1 MNGAPRPRIG
11 SGDQDG
17 GMNSK
22 LLDRVAVI
30 ATVVIFCAA
39 LVVLH
44 REFSSVGPGEVVLRL
59 AQLPASEIYGLTAT
73 SYLLL
78 TGYDFLALRYVA
90 RRLRPRDVLFVS
102 FTAFA
107 FSNGIGLQLLSG
119 GSTRYRLYSGFGLA
133 PVEIGEIVAFCTFTY
148 ALGVITVGGLVA
160 AFNSAGVAAVTR
172 LPEPLV
178 LAAGVGLLALSIGY
192 LIVAAVWHKPI
203 ALGRYRLRPPSLGLA
218 IAQVVLASV
227 DAVLAGS
234 VMYALMPAVFGFT
247 FVSFLNVYI
256 IAATASVLS
265 LVPGGLGVF
274 EAVVATMSA
283 PTARAAEL
291 GAFLAYR
298 MIYFIVPLALA
309 LLWLALHELGRG
321 SRRKAR

>member
-1 MNGAPRPRIG
+1 
-11 SGDQDG
+11 
-17 GMNSK
+17 MNSK

-39 LVVLH
+39 LVVLY
-44 REFSSVGPGEVVLRL
+44 REFSSVSPGEVMLRL
-59 AQLPASEIYGLTAT
+59 AQLPASQIYAAIGLTVA
-73 SYLLL
+73 SYVLL

-90 RRLRPRDVLFVS
+90 RRLRLRDVLFVS

-119 GSTRYRLYSGFGLA
+119 GSMRYRLYSGLGLA

-160 AFNSAGVAAVTR
+160 TLNSTGVAAVTR
-172 LPEPLV
+172 LPQPLV
-178 LAAGVGLLALSIGY
+178 LAVGIGLVALSLGY
-192 LIVAAVWHKPI
+192 VVAAAVWHKPV

-234 VMYALMPAVFGFT
+234 VMYALLPAEFGFT

-274 EAVVATMSA
+274 EAVVAMMTA

-309 LLWLALHELGRG
+309 LLWLAVHELGRG
-321 SRRKAR
+321 SARRKAQ

>member
-1 MNGAPRPRIG
+1 
-11 SGDQDG
+11 
-17 GMNSK
+17 MNSK
-22 LLDRVAVI
+22 LFDRVAVI
-30 ATVVIFCAA
+30 ATVIIFCAA
-39 LVVLH
+39 LVVLY
-44 REFSSVGPGEVVLRL
+44 REFSSISPGEVVLRL
-59 AQLPASEIYGLTAT
+59 AALPASQVYLAIGLTAA

-78 TGYDFLALRYVA
+78 TGYDFLALHYAA
-90 RRLRPRDVLFVS
+90 RRLRLRDLLFVS

-119 GSTRYRLYSGFGLA
+119 GSMRYRLYSGFGLS
-133 PVEIGEIVAFCTFTY
+133 PVEIGEIIASCTFTY

-160 AFNSAGVAAVTR
+160 ALNSAGVAAVTR

-178 LAAGVGLLALSIGY
+178 LAAGIGLLALSVCYIV
-192 LIVAAVWHKPI
+192 VAAVWRKPVS
-203 ALGRYRLRPPSLGLA
+203 LGRYRLRPPSLGLA
-218 IAQVVLASV
+218 LAQVVLASV

-234 VMYALMPAVFGFT
+234 VMYALMPAEFGFT

-274 EAVVATMSA
+274 EAVVTMMTT

-291 GAFLAYR
+291 GALLAYR

-309 LLWLALHELGRG
+309 LLCLAVHELGRG
-321 SRRKAR
+321 SAQRKPR

>member
-1 MNGAPRPRIG
+1 
-11 SGDQDG
+11 
-17 GMNSK
+17 MNSK
-22 LLDRVAVI
+22 LLDRAAVVATAI
-30 ATVVIFCAA
+30 IFCAA
-39 LVVLH
+39 LVVLY
-44 REFSSVGPGEVVLRL
+44 REFSIISLGEVVLRL
-59 AQLPASEIYGLTAT
+59 AQLPASQVYVAIGLTAA

-78 TGYDFLALRYVA
+78 TGYDFLAVRYVA
-90 RRLRPRDVLFVS
+90 RRLPLRKILFVS

-119 GSTRYRLYSGFGLA
+119 GSMRYRLYSELELT

-172 LPEPLV
+172 LAQPLV
-178 LAAGVGLLALSIGY
+178 QVAGIGLIALSIGY
-192 LIVAAVWHKPI
+192 IIVAAVWRKPVV
-203 ALGRYRLRPPSLGLA
+203 LGRYRLRPPSLGLA
-218 IAQVVLASV
+218 IAQIVLSSV
-227 DAVLAGS
+227 DAVLAGA
-234 VMYALMPAVFGFT
+234 VMFALMPAEFGFT

-274 EAVVATMSA
+274 EAVVAMMTA

-291 GAFLAYR
+291 GALLAYR
-298 MIYFIVPLALA
+298 MIYFIVPLVLA
-309 LLWLALHELGRG
+309 LLWLAVHELGRG
-321 SRRKAR
+321 QVRRKQR

>member
-1 MNGAPRPRIG
+1 
-11 SGDQDG
+11 
-17 GMNSK
+17 MNSK

-39 LVVLH
+39 LVVLY
-44 REFSSVGPGEVVLRL
+44 REFSSVSPGEVVLRL
-59 AQLPASEIYGLTAT
+59 ARLPASQIYAAIGLTAA

-119 GSTRYRLYSGFGLA
+119 GSMRYRLYSGLGLA

-160 AFNSAGVAAVTR
+160 TFNPAGVAAVTR
-172 LPEPLV
+172 LPQPLV
-178 LAAGVGLLALSIGY
+178 LAAGIGLAALSLGY
-192 LIVAAVWHKPI
+192 VIVAAVWHKPV

-234 VMYALMPAVFGFT
+234 VMYALMPAEFGFT

-274 EAVVATMSA
+274 EAVVAMMTA

-309 LLWLALHELGRG
+309 LLWLAVHELGRG
-321 SRRKAR
+321 SARRKAR